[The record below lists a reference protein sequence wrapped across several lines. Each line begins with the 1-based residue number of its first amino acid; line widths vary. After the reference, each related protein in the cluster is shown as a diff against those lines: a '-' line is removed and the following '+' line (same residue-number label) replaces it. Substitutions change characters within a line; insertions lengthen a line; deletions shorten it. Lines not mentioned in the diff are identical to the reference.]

1 MSLRRFNLKHVL
13 ELKGISKRY
22 GKVQALTDVNI
33 TLDHGIYALLGPNG
47 SGKSTLMN
55 ILAGLL
61 AQSGG
66 KVLYNGKDIRECG
79 LDYRSRVGF
88 MPQYPAMYPNF
99 AVKEFLLYVAELK
112 KLSPEREGEIDYL
125 LGRVELSD
133 VQDRKI
139 SALSGGMK
147 QRLSLCT
154 AVLGD
159 PEILIL
165 DEPTAGLDPKQR
177 VALRQFISEIS
188 ANKTVIWAT
197 HIVSDVESI
206 ADEVIFMKKGEASI
220 LERGAEPLEKEYLRF
235 FGEVE

>member
-1 MSLRRFNLKHVL
+1 MKSVIEINN
-13 ELKGISKRY
+13 ISKKY
-22 GKVQALTDVNI
+22 GKVEALRGVSL
-33 TLDHGIYALLGPNG
+33 TLGHGIYALLGPNG
-47 SGKSTLMN
+47 SGKTTLMN

-61 AQSGG
+61 AQNGG
-66 KVLYNGKDIRECG
+66 KILYNGKDIRECG
-79 LDYRSRVGF
+79 IDYRSRVGF

-112 KLSPEREGEIDYL
+112 KLPPEREGDIDYL
-125 LGRVELSD
+125 LSRVELSD
-133 VQDRKI
+133 VYDRKI

-177 VALRQFISEIS
+177 VALRQFIAEIAS
-188 ANKTVIWAT
+188 SKTVIWAT

-220 LERGAEPLEKEYLRF
+220 LESGANMLEEEYLRF
-235 FGEVE
+235 FGDVV

>member
-1 MSLRRFNLKHVL
+1 MKNVIEIKNV
-13 ELKGISKRY
+13 SKKY
-22 GKVQALTDVNI
+22 GKVEALREVS
-33 TLDHGIYALLGPNG
+33 LSLGHGIYALLGPNG
-47 SGKSTLMN
+47 SGKTTLMN

-61 AQSGG
+61 KPSGG
-66 KVLYNGKDIRECG
+66 EVLYCGEAIGKSG
-79 LDYRSRVGF
+79 LAYRSKVGY

-99 AVKEFLLYVAELK
+99 AVKEFLLYIAELK
-112 KLSPEREGEIDYL
+112 KLPPEREGDIDYL
-125 LGRVELSD
+125 LERVELSD
-133 VQDRKI
+133 VPNRKI

-177 VALRQFISEIS
+177 VALREFISEIS
-188 ANKTVIWAT
+188 ANRMVIWAT

-220 LERGAEPLEKEYLRF
+220 LESGANMLEEEYLRF
-235 FGEVE
+235 FGDVV

>member
-1 MSLRRFNLKHVL
+1 MKSVIEINN
-13 ELKGISKRY
+13 ISKKY
-22 GKVQALTDVNI
+22 GKVEALRGVSL
-33 TLDHGIYALLGPNG
+33 TLGHGIYALLGPNG
-47 SGKSTLMN
+47 SGKTTLMN

-61 AQSGG
+61 AQNGG
-66 KVLYNGKDIRECG
+66 KILYNGKDIRECG
-79 LDYRSRVGF
+79 IDYRSRVGF

-99 AVKEFLLYVAELK
+99 AVKEFLLYIAELK
-112 KLSPEREGEIDYL
+112 KLPPEREGDIDYL
-125 LGRVELSD
+125 LSRVELSD
-133 VQDRKI
+133 VYDRKI

-177 VALRQFISEIS
+177 VALRQFIAEIAS
-188 ANKTVIWAT
+188 SKTVIWAT

-220 LERGAEPLEKEYLRF
+220 LESGANMLEEEYLRF
-235 FGEVE
+235 FGDVV

>member
-1 MSLRRFNLKHVL
+1 MKSVIEINN
-13 ELKGISKRY
+13 ISKKY
-22 GKVQALTDVNI
+22 GKVEALRGVSL
-33 TLDHGIYALLGPNG
+33 TLGHGIYALLGPNG
-47 SGKSTLMN
+47 SGKTTLMN

-66 KVLYNGKDIRECG
+66 KILYNGKDIRECG
-79 LDYRSRVGF
+79 IDYRSRIGF

-112 KLSPEREGEIDYL
+112 KLPPEREGDIDYL
-125 LGRVELSD
+125 LSRVELSD
-133 VQDRKI
+133 VYDRKI

-177 VALRQFISEIS
+177 VALREFISEIS
-188 ANKTVIWAT
+188 ANRMVIWAT

-206 ADEVIFMKKGEASI
+206 ADEVIFMKKGVATLAELGGS
-220 LERGAEPLEKEYLRF
+220 LEEQYLSF
-235 FGEVE
+235 FGDVI

>member
-1 MSLRRFNLKHVL
+1 MKSVIEINN
-13 ELKGISKRY
+13 ISKKY
-22 GKVQALTDVNI
+22 GKVEALRGVSL
-33 TLDHGIYALLGPNG
+33 TLGHGIYALLGPNG
-47 SGKSTLMN
+47 SGKTTLMN

-66 KVLYNGKDIRECG
+66 KILYNGKDIRECG
-79 LDYRSRVGF
+79 IDYRSRVGF

-112 KLSPEREGEIDYL
+112 KLPPAREGDIDYL
-125 LGRVELSD
+125 LSRVELSD
-133 VQDRKI
+133 VYDRKI

-177 VALRQFISEIS
+177 VALRQFIAEIAS
-188 ANKTVIWAT
+188 SKTVIWAT

-220 LERGAEPLEKEYLRF
+220 LESGANMLEEEYLRF
-235 FGEVE
+235 FGDVV

>member
-1 MSLRRFNLKHVL
+1 MKNVIEIKNV
-13 ELKGISKRY
+13 SKKY
-22 GKVQALTDVNI
+22 GKVEALREVS
-33 TLDHGIYALLGPNG
+33 LSLGHGIYALLGPNG
-47 SGKSTLMN
+47 SGKTTLMN

-61 AQSGG
+61 KPSGG
-66 KVLYNGKDIRECG
+66 EVLYCGEAIGKSG
-79 LDYRSRVGF
+79 LAYRSKVGY

-99 AVKEFLLYVAELK
+99 AVKEFLLYIAELK
-112 KLSPEREGEIDYL
+112 KLPPEREGDIDYL
-125 LGRVELSD
+125 LERVELSD
-133 VQDRKI
+133 VYDRKI

-177 VALRQFISEIS
+177 VALRQFIAEIAS
-188 ANKTVIWAT
+188 SKTIIWAT

-220 LERGAEPLEKEYLRF
+220 LESGANMLEEEYLRF
-235 FGEVE
+235 FGDVV

>member
-1 MSLRRFNLKHVL
+1 MKSVIEINN
-13 ELKGISKRY
+13 ISKKY
-22 GKVQALTDVNI
+22 GKVEALRGVSL

-47 SGKSTLMN
+47 SGKTTLMN

-66 KVLYNGKDIRECG
+66 KILYNGKDIRECG
-79 LDYRSRVGF
+79 IDYRSRVGF

-112 KLSPEREGEIDYL
+112 KLPPEREGDIDYL
-125 LGRVELSD
+125 LSRVELSD
-133 VQDRKI
+133 VYDRKI

-177 VALRQFISEIS
+177 VALRQFIAEIAS
-188 ANKTVIWAT
+188 SKTVIWAT

-220 LERGAEPLEKEYLRF
+220 LESGANMLEEEYLRF
-235 FGEVE
+235 FGDVV

>member
-1 MSLRRFNLKHVL
+1 MKSVIEINN
-13 ELKGISKRY
+13 ISKKY
-22 GKVQALTDVNI
+22 GKVEALRGVSLN
-33 TLDHGIYALLGPNG
+33 LDHGIYALLGPNG
-47 SGKSTLMN
+47 SGKTTLMN

-66 KVLYNGKDIRECG
+66 KILYNGKDIRECG
-79 LDYRSRVGF
+79 IDYRSRVGF

-112 KLSPEREGEIDYL
+112 KLPPEREGDIDYL
-125 LGRVELSD
+125 LSRVELSD
-133 VQDRKI
+133 VYDRKI

-177 VALRQFISEIS
+177 VALREFISEIS
-188 ANKTVIWAT
+188 ANRMVIWAT
-197 HIVSDVESI
+197 HIVSDVEKL
-206 ADEVIFMKKGEASI
+206 ADEVIFMKKGVATLAELGGS
-220 LERGAEPLEKEYLRF
+220 LEEQYLSF
-235 FGEVE
+235 FGDVI

>member
-1 MSLRRFNLKHVL
+1 MKNVIEIKNV
-13 ELKGISKRY
+13 SKKY
-22 GKVQALTDVNI
+22 GKVEALRDVS
-33 TLDHGIYALLGPNG
+33 LSLGHGIYALLGPNG

-61 AQSGG
+61 KPSGG
-66 KVLYNGKDIRECG
+66 EVLYCGETIGKSG
-79 LDYRSRVGF
+79 LAYRSKVGY

-99 AVKEFLLYVAELK
+99 AVKEFLLYIAELK
-112 KLSPEREGEIDYL
+112 KLPPEREGDIDYL
-125 LGRVELSD
+125 LERVELSE
-133 VQDRKI
+133 VPDRKI

-177 VALRQFISEIS
+177 VALREFISEIS
-188 ANKTVIWAT
+188 ANRTVIWAT
-197 HIVSDVESI
+197 HIVSDVEKL
-206 ADEVIFMKKGEASI
+206 ADEVIFMKKGVATLAELGGS
-220 LERGAEPLEKEYLRF
+220 LEEQYLSF
-235 FGEVE
+235 FGDVI

>member
-1 MSLRRFNLKHVL
+1 MKNVIEIKNV
-13 ELKGISKRY
+13 SKKY
-22 GKVQALTDVNI
+22 GKVEALREVS
-33 TLDHGIYALLGPNG
+33 LSLGHGIYALLGPNG
-47 SGKSTLMN
+47 SGKTTLMN

-66 KVLYNGKDIRECG
+66 KILFNGKDIRECG
-79 LDYRSRVGF
+79 IDYRSRVGF

-112 KLSPEREGEIDYL
+112 KLPPEREGDIDYL
-125 LGRVELSD
+125 LSRVELSD
-133 VQDRKI
+133 VYDRKI

-177 VALRQFISEIS
+177 VALREFISEIS
-188 ANKTVIWAT
+188 ANRMVIWAT
-197 HIVSDVESI
+197 HIVSDVEKL
-206 ADEVIFMKKGEASI
+206 ADEVIFMKKGVATLAELGGS
-220 LERGAEPLEKEYLRF
+220 LEEQYLSF
-235 FGEVE
+235 FGDVI

>member
-1 MSLRRFNLKHVL
+1 MKNVIEIKNV
-13 ELKGISKRY
+13 SKKY
-22 GKVQALTDVNI
+22 GKVEALHEVS
-33 TLDHGIYALLGPNG
+33 LSLGHGIYALLGPNG

-61 AQSGG
+61 KPSGG
-66 KVLYNGKDIRECG
+66 EVLYCGEAIGKSG
-79 LDYRSRVGF
+79 LAYRSKVGY

-99 AVKEFLLYVAELK
+99 AVKEFLLYIAELK
-112 KLSPEREGEIDYL
+112 KLPPEREGDIDYL
-125 LGRVELSD
+125 LERVELSD
-133 VQDRKI
+133 VPNRKI

-177 VALRQFISEIS
+177 VALREFISEIS
-188 ANKTVIWAT
+188 ANRMVIWAT

-220 LERGAEPLEKEYLRF
+220 LESGANMLEEEYLRF
-235 FGEVE
+235 FGDVV